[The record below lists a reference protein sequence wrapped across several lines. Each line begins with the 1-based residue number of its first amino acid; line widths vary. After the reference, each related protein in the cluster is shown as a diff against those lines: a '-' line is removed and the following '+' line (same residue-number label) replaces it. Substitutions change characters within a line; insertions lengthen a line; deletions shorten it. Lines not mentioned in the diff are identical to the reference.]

1 MVFLFIS
8 AWKLPEMT
16 YVCTLAGGFPK
27 INNLAAVQKNNKL
40 KIITG
45 GDKLFICEFDFS
57 KPPR

>member
-1 MVFLFIS
+1 
-8 AWKLPEMT
+8 MT
-16 YVCTLAGGFPK
+16 YVCTLAGAFPK
-27 INNLAAVQKNNKL
+27 INNLAVVQKDNKL